1 MMDGPRPAGSVLAGH
16 SSRLANAAAFLFAQL
31 MRIRV
36 MKHMA
41 RIQYTLPVNRDN
53 WVEGKLVSDVT
64 KRLLW

>member
-31 MRIRV
+31 MRIHV

-53 WVEGKLVSDVT
+53 
-64 KRLLW
+64 